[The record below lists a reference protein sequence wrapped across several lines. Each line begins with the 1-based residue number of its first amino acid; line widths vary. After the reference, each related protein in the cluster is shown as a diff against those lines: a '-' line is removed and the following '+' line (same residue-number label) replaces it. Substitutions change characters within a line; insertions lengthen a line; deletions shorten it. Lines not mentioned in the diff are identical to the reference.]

1 MTGTQNQNKAK
12 PSLSR
17 TKKKAVFEA
26 GGTKYAPAT
35 HPSQRERLHVSISS
49 SYPGH

>member
-17 TKKKAVFEA
+17 TKKKVVFEA
-26 GGTKYAPAT
+26 GGIKYA
-35 HPSQRERLHVSISS
+35 HLSQRERLHMSISS